1 MERQLKDL
9 TVTEFMDVLAWPG
22 GAPGGGA
29 LCAMN
34 GALGTAAL
42 ILVAKLTTNLKRFA
56 EEAPLC
62 LRIAHDTEPLMSA
75 MIEGID
81 RDVDRYNDLLAAYRL
96 SKGSEAE
103 IAARKQAISVA
114 TLQATEAPFAI
125 LRQSLQ
131 ALQLCQELDGHYNPA
146 AASDYASAVLQLH
159 AAAKTAW
166 HNVLANYSGI
176 SDLARAQEI
185 MEQGEQMHS
194 QAMELSQKLI
204 LSAEQ
209 VLKA

>member
-1 MERQLKDL
+1 MERKLKDL
-9 TVTEFMDVLAWPG
+9 TVTEFIDILAWPG

-34 GALGTAAL
+34 GALGVAAL
-42 ILVAKLTTNLKRFA
+42 ILVAKLTANLKRFA

-62 LRIAHDTEPLMSA
+62 LRIAQDAEPLMEA
-75 MIEGID
+75 MREGID

-96 SKGSEAE
+96 PKENEAE
-103 IAARKQAISVA
+103 ITARKEAISSA
-114 TLQATEAPFAI
+114 TLQATEAPFDI

-131 ALQLCQELDGHYNPA
+131 ALQLCQELDSHYNPA
-146 AASDYASAVLQLH
+146 ATSDYASAVLQLH

-166 HNVLANYSGI
+166 HNILANFGGI
-176 SDLARAQEI
+176 SDLTRAQEI
-185 MEQGEQMHS
+185 LVQGERMHR

-204 LSAEQ
+204 CSAEQ